1 MLCFKSV
8 KYGLSKIDDRYRGL
22 ESEVLRSV
30 LEHKVE
36 KGAERWKIGI
46 FILWRLYKH
55 YVNQIKEDEV
65 VRHEWIVHM
74 EEMRY
79 AQKIFAGKPEEK
91 EVETDERIMSK
102 CILQQ

>member
-46 FILWRLYKH
+46 FIL
-55 YVNQIKEDEV
+55 
-65 VRHEWIVHM
+65 
-74 EEMRY
+74 
-79 AQKIFAGKPEEK
+79 
-91 EVETDERIMSK
+91 
-102 CILQQ
+102 